1 VEGRRSFL
9 RKNRNLNHGLN
20 PEEIEWSDRV
30 MSIHKTYTFF
40 FFNVLTFMLCTPL
53 LFVSGFAILTALSDN
68 NFYAFILG
76 VMSACGFFGNL
87 FITYINKK
95 IAKSTG
101 VMLILGTIA
110 TPILFSMLHLELWE
124 ILIYP
129 IIFSIHLILMWFYY
143 KDLR

>member
-1 VEGRRSFL
+1 
-9 RKNRNLNHGLN
+9 
-20 PEEIEWSDRV
+20 

-40 FFNVLTFMLCTPL
+40 FFNVITFMLCIPL
-53 LFVSGFAILTALSDN
+53 LFVSGFAILAALSN
-68 NFYAFILG
+68 NHVYPFILG

-87 FITYINKK
+87 FITYINKRIVK
-95 IAKSTG
+95 TTA
-101 VMLILGTIA
+101 VLLILGMIA
-110 TPILFSMLHLELWE
+110 TPILFSQLKLELWE